1 MDVYHDLMQKAITYD
16 NVAIVSVKLNDY
28 KIHFWYDANLS
39 ENSGSL
45 QKHKKLIFL
54 AIYKK

>member
-54 AIYKK
+54 AI